1 MKIETDMTF
10 WVRLGAVLFAGMA
23 VLVAVLDAQLRR
35 EAPQVA
41 VATAAPAS
49 EPDPLAA
56 ELARCASLTDPAL
69 IDAACRA
76 AWAEQRRRFFS
87 TDRTAP

>member
-1 MKIETDMTF
+1 MTF
-10 WVRLGAVLFAGMA
+10 WVRVGAVLFACSA

-35 EAPQVA
+35 DMPEVAIA
-41 VATAAPAS
+41 VAAPTP

-56 ELARCASLTDPAL
+56 ELARCAALTDPAA
-69 IDAACRA
+69 IDDACRR
-76 AWAEQRRRFFS
+76 AWAQQRRRFFS